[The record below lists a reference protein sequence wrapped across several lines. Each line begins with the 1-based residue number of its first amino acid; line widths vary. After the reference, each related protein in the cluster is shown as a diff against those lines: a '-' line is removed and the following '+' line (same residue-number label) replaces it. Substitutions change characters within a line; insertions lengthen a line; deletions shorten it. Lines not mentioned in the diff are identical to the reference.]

1 MVVIKVDLRHKDLN
15 KRFAELRIRRIS
27 VAEPFEPERELVAR
41 QLRLLNL
48 FILDRDFQIYAPRFE
63 IVEPLLR
70 AGRNNALLDGR
81 DQVRDR
87 ALNFDELRLESAENA
102 VVLFAFLQIHRRVDD
117 HADDVV
123 GQTPLAQEPD
133 ERFLD
138 PFLSDGLLFAS
149 APVFA
154 FGARV
159 VVEFFAAA
167 ARSAFADHR
176 TAAMTAEELAGQ
188 NIVDFRSARARCAGD
203 FFHAFLH
210 FVE

>member
-1 MVVIKVDLRHKDLN
+1 MGLFFLAPYGVGNGMDATNPVLYTNSPQCSTAPPNGGARGFKVEHLASVAPALYIVDKVVCYAFAVAGIIANRAEMVVIKVDLRHKDLN

-102 VVLFAFLQIHRRVDD
+102 VVLLAFLKV
-117 HADDVV
+117 
-123 GQTPLAQEPD
+123 
-133 ERFLD
+133 ER
-138 PFLSDGLLFAS
+138 AS
-149 APVFA
+149 
-154 FGARV
+154 
-159 VVEFFAAA
+159 
-167 ARSAFADHR
+167 
-176 TAAMTAEELAGQ
+176 TMTRMTSS
-188 NIVDFRSARARCAGD
+188 FRMRP
-203 FFHAFLH
+203 
-210 FVE
+210 